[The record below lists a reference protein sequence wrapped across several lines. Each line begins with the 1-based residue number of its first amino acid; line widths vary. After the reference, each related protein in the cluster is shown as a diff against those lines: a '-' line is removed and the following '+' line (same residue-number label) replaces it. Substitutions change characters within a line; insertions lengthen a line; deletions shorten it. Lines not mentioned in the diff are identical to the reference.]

1 LAATIPNFLTFHLI
15 KRGNPIFAS
24 GYEEDE
30 EKHHTIDVYLISGAI
45 IFGIGWGLGGLSPSP
60 FFVLLSIY
68 SPHITLIF
76 TAGLILGN
84 LLVRAYDKW
93 RYNIDF

>member
-60 FFVLLSIY
+60 FFCSAFYLFTSHNSDFY
-68 SPHITLIF
+68 SWFNFRQSFSKSL
-76 TAGLILGN
+76 
-84 LLVRAYDKW
+84 
-93 RYNIDF
+93 